1 MDIYEK
7 DSISLNRIA
16 GQIYRV
22 TGLTIFNEWTMKYRP
37 IGLYS
42 NNIKIYIKGRRN
54 SERRLKIMIGLD
66 EV

>member
-22 TGLTIFNEWTMKYRP
+22 TGLTIFNE
-37 IGLYS
+37 
-42 NNIKIYIKGRRN
+42 
-54 SERRLKIMIGLD
+54 
-66 EV
+66 